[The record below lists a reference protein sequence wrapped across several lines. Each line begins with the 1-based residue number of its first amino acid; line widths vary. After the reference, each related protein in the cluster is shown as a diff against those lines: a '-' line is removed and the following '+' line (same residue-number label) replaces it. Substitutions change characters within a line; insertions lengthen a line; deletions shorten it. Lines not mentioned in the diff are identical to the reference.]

1 MQTVFFAA
9 IPVFTISMLI
19 EFWMVHRRGLGE
31 YETVDT
37 RTNLGMGL
45 ISLAVGLAGD
55 ILLVVCVAALNAV
68 VPWSVPEAA
77 WWSLPLAIV
86 AVDFAI
92 YWSHRVHHEVRFF
105 WAAHVNHHSSR
116 RYNLSVALR
125 QSWTEHFTG
134 MPFYIALGLLG
145 LSPKLILIAFVINL
159 VYQFFTHTEQVDRL
173 WRPIEWVFNTP
184 SHHRVHHAT
193 NVAYLDRNY
202 GGIFII
208 WDRLFGTFQA
218 EGGLSRCTW
227 RMGFE
232 LPIRQRTEFCPCSR
246 VHQAGLQARTG
257 SRRPRADSKWFA
269 ENAFL
274 LVAGGIDPGA
284 VHRRPGGAI
293 FVPTTIGL
301 AVGPMAIVG
310 QPTVVPPPFALFFSV
325 IGAEPPP
332 LVAKFGAQSHGQC
345 HRIHPG
351 QAATMG
357 LTRVGCRGP
366 VQRPVIETEPSIAQ
380 LNGLPQTLEGPIGRC
395 VA

>member
-218 EGGLSRCTW
+218 EGEAPVYGLRSNIDTHNLWRVAMHEWYALIAAMAAAPTW
-227 RMGFE
+227 
-232 LPIRQRTEFCPCSR
+232 
-246 VHQAGLQARTG
+246 
-257 SRRPRADSKWFA
+257 SRRLQYALRPPGWSPDGATLTSEQLKREPHVREAGVIAHLKSVEGAASAALGGDDSPD
-269 ENAFL
+269 L
-274 LVAGGIDPGA
+274 GRRHPGA
-284 VHRRPGGAI
+284 SRAGDHR
-293 FVPTTIGL
+293 VQH
-301 AVGPMAIVG
+301 
-310 QPTVVPPPFALFFSV
+310 QPS
-325 IGAEPPP
+325 
-332 LVAKFGAQSHGQC
+332 C
-345 HRIHPG
+345 
-351 QAATMG
+351 
-357 LTRVGCRGP
+357 
-366 VQRPVIETEPSIAQ
+366 
-380 LNGLPQTLEGPIGRC
+380 
-395 VA
+395 